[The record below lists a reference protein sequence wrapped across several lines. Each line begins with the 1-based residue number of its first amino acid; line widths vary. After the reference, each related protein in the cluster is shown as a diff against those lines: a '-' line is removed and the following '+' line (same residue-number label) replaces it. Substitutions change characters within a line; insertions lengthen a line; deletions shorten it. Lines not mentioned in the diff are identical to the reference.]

1 MQQAAPRTEKV
12 PGVLSARRIVRAV
25 AIVGV
30 LGLTVAGCSTQA
42 TSAASVGDQTISEQ
56 VIFDRTAALAAQ
68 AQSTGGSAA
77 DPAALAELNRTQT
90 TSAIRSRLLEVA
102 AADRGVQITD
112 EQVNAALSGG
122 NAGDAANQLGTPQ
135 SQVDQTVRDLLRL
148 EGLVSAAAATG
159 VPITNVTARI
169 DGVSVPTRDEAVAT
183 RTRFLAD
190 PQSVDAAIAAS
201 AQPLQPQTVSVLKN
215 PTVAPT
221 GVFNAQPGDVILY
234 PISKGYYVVRVLERT
249 VEPAV
254 LTPDDLT
261 AQQLGGKFDLGAL
274 MLAPYAEQAGVTVNP
289 RLGVWD
295 PLTLQ
300 VVPGGSGL

>member
-1 MQQAAPRTEKV
+1 M
-12 PGVLSARRIVRAV
+12 
-25 AIVGV
+25 
-30 LGLTVAGCSTQA
+30 AGCSTQA
-42 TSAASVGDQTISEQ
+42 TSAASVGDQAISEQ
-56 VIFDRTAALAAQ
+56 AIFDRTSALAAQ
-68 AQSTGGSAA
+68 AQSAGGSAPDA
-77 DPAALAELNRTQT
+77 AALAELNRTQT

-102 AADRGVQITD
+102 AADHGVVITD
-112 EQVNAALSGG
+112 DQVNAAMAGG
-122 NAGDAANQLGTPQ
+122 TGDDAASQLGTPQ
-135 SQVDQTVRDLLRL
+135 SLVSQTVRDLLRL
-148 EGLVSAAAATG
+148 EGLVTAAASPG
-159 VPITNVTARI
+159 VPITNVTVRI

-190 PQSVDAAIAAS
+190 PQSVNAAIAAA
-201 AQPLQPQTVSVLKN
+201 AQPLQPQTVTVLKN

-234 PISKGYYVVRVLERT
+234 PISTGYYVVRILERT

-254 LTPDDLT
+254 LTADDLT
-261 AQQLGGKFDLGAL
+261 PQQLGGKFDLGAL
-274 MLAPYAEQAGVTVNP
+274 MLAPYAEQVGVTVNP

>member
-1 MQQAAPRTEKV
+1 V
-12 PGVLSARRIVRAV
+12 VSARRFVRTLAC
-25 AIVGV
+25 VGV
-30 LGLTVAGCSTQA
+30 LGLLVAGCANQA
-42 TSAASVGDQTISEQ
+42 TSAASVGDQAISEQ
-56 VIFDRTAALAAQ
+56 TIFDRTSALAAQ
-68 AQSTGGSAA
+68 AQSSGGSAP

-102 AADRGVQITD
+102 AADRGVVVTD
-112 EQVNAALSGG
+112 DQVNAAMAGG
-122 NAGDAANQLGTPQ
+122 TADDATTQLGTPQ
-135 SQVDQTVRDLLRL
+135 SLVEQTVRDLLRL
-148 EGLVSAAAATG
+148 ERLASASPATG
-159 VPITNVTARI
+159 APITNVTVRI

-183 RTRFLAD
+183 RTQFLAD
-190 PQSVDAAIAAS
+190 PGSVDAAIAAS

-215 PTVAPT
+215 PTAAPT

-234 PISKGYYVVRVLERT
+234 PISNGYYVVRILDRT

-261 AQQLGGKFDLGAL
+261 SQQLAGQFDLGAL
-274 MLAPYAEQAGVTVNP
+274 MLAPYAEQEGVTVNP

>member
-1 MQQAAPRTEKV
+1 V
-12 PGVLSARRIVRAV
+12 S
-25 AIVGV
+25 V
-30 LGLTVAGCSTQA
+30 LGLLVAGCSNQA
-42 TSAASVGDQTISEQ
+42 TSAASVGDQAISEQ
-56 VIFDRTAALAAQ
+56 TIFDRTSVLAAE
-68 AQSTGGSAA
+68 AQTSGGSAP

-102 AADRGVQITD
+102 AADRGVVVTD
-112 EQVNAALSGG
+112 DQVNAAMAGG
-122 NAGDAANQLGTPQ
+122 TADDATTQLGTPQ
-135 SQVDQTVRDLLRL
+135 NLVAQTVRDLLRL
-148 EGLVSAAAATG
+148 ERLASASPATG
-159 VPITNVTARI
+159 APITNVSARI

-183 RTRFLAD
+183 RTQFLAD
-190 PQSVDAAIAAS
+190 PGSVDAAIAAS

-215 PTVAPT
+215 PTAAPT

-234 PISKGYYVVRVLERT
+234 PISNGYYVVRILDRT

-261 AQQLGGKFDLGAL
+261 AQKLAGQFDLGAL
-274 MLAPYAEQAGVTVNP
+274 LLAPYAEQEGVTVNP